1 MSLHKQLMRIAKQM
15 RAHCKNV
22 STAAEGSKRK
32 RERGAVISN
41 RVAAREWGALF
52 LRRSGM
58 RANQSAAVVY
68 IASPLFWRLSGRA
81 GVCGILSGIDVLCA
95 CGGGGR

>member
-1 MSLHKQLMRIAKQM
+1 MCRDD
-15 RAHCKNV
+15 V
-22 STAAEGSKRK
+22 AAEGSGDA
-32 RERGAVISN
+32 REEQLSGN
-41 RVAAREWGALF
+41 WVAAGNGSLISAA
-52 LRRSGM
+52 RSRM

>member
-1 MSLHKQLMRIAKQM
+1 
-15 RAHCKNV
+15 
-22 STAAEGSKRK
+22 
-32 RERGAVISN
+32 
-41 RVAAREWGALF
+41 
-52 LRRSGM
+52 M

-95 CGGGGR
+95 SGGGGR